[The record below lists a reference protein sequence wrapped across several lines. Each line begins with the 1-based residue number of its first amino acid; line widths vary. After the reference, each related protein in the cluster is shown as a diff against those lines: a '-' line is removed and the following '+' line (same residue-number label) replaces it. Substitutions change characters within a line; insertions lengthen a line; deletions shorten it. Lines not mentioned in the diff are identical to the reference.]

1 MSENT
6 GHTRRGSLKSV
17 QISIENMTC
26 ASCAARVEKGLTA
39 LRGVQEAAVNF
50 ATEKASLTYD
60 GSTIGLA
67 EIIAAVE
74 SLGYG
79 VRTAKDTISIGDMTC
94 ASCVGRVEKALAEL
108 PGVVEA
114 PVNFAAETAT
124 VMYFPG
130 VVGPDDLRRAVEGA
144 GYSVRETASG
154 DSAHAGVEASDREAE
169 ARRRE
174 MGRLRLRFVMAL
186 LVGSVL
192 MLLSFFPPSFLSARQ
207 LWYVMFVLATPIQ
220 LWAGWPFYRAAWA
233 AAKHRATDMN
243 SLVAVG
249 TSAAYLYSAAVTFF
263 PGFFERSLG
272 SGFQAEVYYE
282 TAVDDGSLVV
292 DLCLESRPQR
302 TLKEA
307 GEEGNRC
314 RIQIS
319 GRSTHSHQGVH
330 ICGTMLGRRPGR
342 AVERPPGPQLNWSGE
357 HEHHIPELPR
367 AQEGGGKETQKHENR
382 TYQQSHH
389 KSQP

>member
-26 ASCAARVEKGLTA
+26 ASCAARMEKGLTA

-50 ATEKASLTYD
+50 ATEK
-60 GSTIGLA
+60 
-67 EIIAAVE
+67 
-74 SLGYG
+74 
-79 VRTAKDTISIGDMTC
+79 
-94 ASCVGRVEKALAEL
+94 
-108 PGVVEA
+108 
-114 PVNFAAETAT
+114 AT

-192 MLLSFFPPSFLSARQ
+192 MLLSFFPPSFLSVRQ
-207 LWYVMFVLATPIQ
+207 LWYVMFVLATPIT

-272 SGFQAEVYYE
+272 SGFQAEVYYD
-282 TAVDDGSLVV
+282 TAVIIVGLILMGRFLEARAKGQTSEAIRKLMSLRASTARVVRDGEELDIPIDDVVVGDVVLVRPGEKVPVDGS
-292 DLCLESRPQR
+292 
-302 TLKEA
+302 
-307 GEEGNRC
+307 
-314 RIQIS
+314 I
-319 GRSTHSHQGVH
+319 
-330 ICGTMLGRRPGR
+330 
-342 AVERPPGPQLNWSGE
+342 
-357 HEHHIPELPR
+357 
-367 AQEGGGKETQKHENR
+367 
-382 TYQQSHH
+382 
-389 KSQP
+389 